1 MKEKLSVIVPV
12 YNKEG
17 YLERSLTTLRNQT
30 YQDIEVI
37 IVDDGSTDRSKKVCM
52 KFCAEDNRFK
62 YYYKNNGGVASAR
75 NFGLDK
81 ASGGYIGF
89 VDPDDYIEIDM
100 YEKML
105 NTAIERNA
113 DIVGC
118 GIRML
123 LSNEIKKITESRDY
137 ELTSKNAAIHLLKW
151 DNMVTPYLW
160 NKIFRKSILKE
171 IRFNEKLKVGED
183 FPFVFE
189 CILHASGYIHICNF
203 LYTYVRNADSLVG
216 IKYKCESS
224 KNSIYS
230 SIYVC
235 ELSNIKYHEFTDIC
249 KYSLLLNCYFQMS
262 MILHE
267 KVCNDM
273 LWKDLIFF
281 QKFSLKIDKRIIK
294 NYGGVVLYLKA
305 VLCFKYPQLYRKI
318 LQIRSKRTIR

>member
-1 MKEKLSVIVPV
+1 
-12 YNKEG
+12 
-17 YLERSLTTLRNQT
+17 
-30 YQDIEVI
+30 
-37 IVDDGSTDRSKKVCM
+37 
-52 KFCAEDNRFK
+52 
-62 YYYKNNGGVASAR
+62 
-75 NFGLDK
+75 
-81 ASGGYIGF
+81 
-89 VDPDDYIEIDM
+89 
-100 YEKML
+100 
-105 NTAIERNA
+105 
-113 DIVGC
+113 
-118 GIRML
+118 
-123 LSNEIKKITESRDY
+123 
-137 ELTSKNAAIHLLKW
+137 
-151 DNMVTPYLW
+151 MVTPYLW

-267 KVCNDM
+267 KVCNNM
-273 LWKDLIFF
+273 LWEDLIFF
-281 QKFSLKIDKRIIK
+281 QKFSLKIDKKIIK
-294 NYGGVVLYLKA
+294 KYGGVVLYLKA

>member
-1 MKEKLSVIVPV
+1 MRVI
-12 YNKEG
+12 
-17 YLERSLTTLRNQT
+17 
-30 YQDIEVI
+30 
-37 IVDDGSTDRSKKVCM
+37 
-52 KFCAEDNRFK
+52 
-62 YYYKNNGGVASAR
+62 
-75 NFGLDK
+75 
-81 ASGGYIGF
+81 
-89 VDPDDYIEIDM
+89 
-100 YEKML
+100 
-105 NTAIERNA
+105 
-113 DIVGC
+113 
-118 GIRML
+118 
-123 LSNEIKKITESRDY
+123 
-137 ELTSKNAAIHLLKW
+137 
-151 DNMVTPYLW
+151 
-160 NKIFRKSILKE
+160 
-171 IRFNEKLKVGED
+171 
-183 FPFVFE
+183 
-189 CILHASGYIHICNF
+189 
-203 LYTYVRNADSLVG
+203 
-216 IKYKCESS
+216 

>member
-1 MKEKLSVIVPV
+1 M
-12 YNKEG
+12 
-17 YLERSLTTLRNQT
+17 
-30 YQDIEVI
+30 
-37 IVDDGSTDRSKKVCM
+37 
-52 KFCAEDNRFK
+52 
-62 YYYKNNGGVASAR
+62 
-75 NFGLDK
+75 
-81 ASGGYIGF
+81 
-89 VDPDDYIEIDM
+89 
-100 YEKML
+100 
-105 NTAIERNA
+105 
-113 DIVGC
+113 
-118 GIRML
+118 
-123 LSNEIKKITESRDY
+123 
-137 ELTSKNAAIHLLKW
+137 
-151 DNMVTPYLW
+151 
-160 NKIFRKSILKE
+160 
-171 IRFNEKLKVGED
+171 
-183 FPFVFE
+183 
-189 CILHASGYIHICNF
+189 
-203 LYTYVRNADSLVG
+203 RNADSLVG

-318 LQIRSKRTIR
+318 LQIRSKKNYSLNIYFVEGKVIEKKIGIITFHAADNFGSALQAYALEKVLQSLEYEPEIINIIYAKDMEQYKSISYKNIQRTSKSYLRGYFIFDT